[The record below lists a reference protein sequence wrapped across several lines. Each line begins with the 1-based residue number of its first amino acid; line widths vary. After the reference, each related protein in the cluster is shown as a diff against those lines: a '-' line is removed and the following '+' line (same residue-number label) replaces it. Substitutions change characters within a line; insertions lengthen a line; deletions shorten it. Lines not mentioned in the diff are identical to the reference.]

1 MVMKVCKIN
10 EPPSIIIY
18 SPLLVS
24 LEEDH
29 YILLAEQAVRTL
41 VEVATPGAWIVEHF
55 TWSE

>member
-1 MVMKVCKIN
+1 MVTKVSRVDK
-10 EPPSIIIY
+10 PPLITIY

-24 LEEDH
+24 LEEDR